1 METENNLVQDV
12 KEEPVVESNEE
23 KTPDAIPYS
32 RFKEMVDDKNKY
44 KTENYSLKEQIA
56 QKEKDAEMKEL
67 EKEGAYEKI
76 VSNMELELESTKKER
91 EEYRIKALAW
101 DDYRAN
107 RKNDLLE
114 KLPESDK
121 AIYGGLELDKLEA
134 HVDKFNQK
142 SNIPSVDTSESLTTG
157 GYSSLTEASTD
168 YKRGKLEKSAYEK
181 IIKKFRSGI
190 SR

>member
-12 KEEPVVESNEE
+12 KEEPIVESNEE

-32 RFKEMVDDKNKY
+32 RFKEIVDDKNKY

-56 QKEKDAEMKEL
+56 KKEKDAEMKEL
-67 EKEGAYEKI
+67 ENQGEYEKMI
-76 VSNMELELESTKKER
+76 SNITLDLENERKEK
-91 EEYRIKALAW
+91 EEYKSKATAW

-114 KLPESDK
+114 KLPENER
-121 AIYGGLELDKLEA
+121 AIYDGLELDKLEA

-190 SR
+190 GR

>member
-12 KEEPVVESNEE
+12 KEEPIVESNEE
-23 KTPDAIPYS
+23 KTPDAVPYS
-32 RFKEMVDDKNKY
+32 RFKGLVDEKNTY
-44 KTENYSLKEQIA
+44 KTELHSLKEQISK
-56 QKEKDAEMKEL
+56 KEEDAKVKEL
-67 EKEGAYEKI
+67 ESKGEYDRIISDINQK
-76 VSNMELELESTKKER
+76 LENAETKAK
-91 EEYRIKALAW
+91 AW
-101 DDYRAN
+101 DDYQVARRNA
-107 RKNDLLE
+107 LLE

-121 AIYGGLELDKLEA
+121 AIYDGLELDKLEA